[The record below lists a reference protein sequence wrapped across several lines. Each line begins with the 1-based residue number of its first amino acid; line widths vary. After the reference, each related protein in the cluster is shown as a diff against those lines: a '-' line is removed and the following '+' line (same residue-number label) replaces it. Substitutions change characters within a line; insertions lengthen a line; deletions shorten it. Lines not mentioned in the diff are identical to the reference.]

1 MGGAKASR
9 MKKEKTTPATR
20 SVLTASEGPAPDLG
34 KPAFARE
41 IPSDPALVTPL
52 VVRVLEH
59 LKEESLV
66 DARGENRIAL
76 CLEEALQNAV
86 VHGNK
91 LRFQNRVQLRIHVGD
106 DAWHCVVT
114 DEGDGFDPRTLKDPL
129 GPDAIWGEHGRGIY
143 LISHYM
149 DDVEYFDGGS
159 TIVMTKK
166 R

>member
-1 MGGAKASR
+1 MR
-9 MKKEKTTPATR
+9 KEKTAPA
-20 SVLTASEGPAPDLG
+20 SGVLNVNEGPPPELG

-59 LKEESLV
+59 IKEEALV
-66 DARGENRIAL
+66 ETRLENRVAL

-91 LRFQNRVQLRIHVGD
+91 LQFQKKVQLRIHVEK
-106 DAWHCVVT
+106 DAWSCVVS
-114 DEGDGFDPRTLKDPL
+114 DEGEGFDPRDVKDPL
-129 GPDAIWGEHGRGIY
+129 QPESIWGEHGRGIY

-149 DDVEYFDGGS
+149 DSVEYFDGGS
-159 TIVMTKK
+159 TVVMTKK
-166 R
+166 RK

>member
-1 MGGAKASR
+1 MR
-9 MKKEKTTPATR
+9 KEKTAPA
-20 SVLTASEGPAPDLG
+20 ASGLLNMNEGPPPELG

-66 DARGENRIAL
+66 DARLENRVAL

-91 LRFQNRVQLRIHVGD
+91 LHFQKRVRLRIHLGN
-106 DAWHCVVT
+106 DAWCCVVS
-114 DEGDGFDPRTLKDPL
+114 DEGDGFDPQDVKDPL
-129 GPDAIWGEHGRGIY
+129 QPDSIWGEHGRGIY

-149 DDVEYFDGGS
+149 DRVEYFDGGS
-159 TIVMTKK
+159 TVVMTKRK
-166 R
+166 